1 MVDEGERLPIV
12 KPEAA
17 KVKQRRP
24 WKSTNWKRVVRA
36 TVATALCLCV
46 ASALVLFEGWS
57 GSALDAPTLESAAES
72 TTSSSETNLQSGQ
85 EILLRIR
92 GKPNL
97 CADDGGGDDT
107 LFTGQ
112 PCNPSNPNQLF
123 IYDTQT
129 RQFRSARKTGL
140 CLDDGGGW
148 AGLSKVKLNK
158 CNVKSENQRFVLDA
172 AKLLLKNTAK
182 DGYCLDDG
190 GGDTA
195 GASQFTFWVCSDKSD
210 NQHFEILSQAS
221 LASEQKKVL
230 DAVASGAKFLLRMAG
245 TKGLCASGDKTSA
258 ASTSFTF
265 ATCDKQS
272 ADQLFSYDASTKRFK
287 SSEKKDFCLDDG
299 GGKAASKTDIRL
311 MKCNSNSLDQSFVY
325 NATTMLLAQ
334 PNKAGLCLDD
344 GDDKWLSLAAAK
356 LILRACNAYSPYQH
370 FEFVLQSEPVTTAPI
385 VATTVVSTPV
395 TTAAVVTTPVVTATQ
410 VGTASTPMAT
420 ASTPQLTAATASV
433 VSTTSAPQMTT
444 YTPTVPEVTTA
455 ASTTPAKTADDSTVS
470 PTTATAKATI
480 TSSGYT
486 SDATQS
492 TTAVTKPTT
501 ESVVTTPTSV
511 QTNAESQQAVSG
523 VESISANYNTV
534 PQQTAS
540 TVANEVKRQYMTKL
554 EFYNEIKDHF
564 MKKYES
570 MNGSA
575 GMSLRLEGLK
585 EREKKLNDCIDES
598 ATRFGSESASV
609 TSKQLFEQAI
619 AWIDNTCLQA

>member
-17 KVKQRRP
+17 KVKPRRP
-24 WKSTNWKRVVRA
+24 WKSTNWKRIARA

-46 ASALVLFEGWS
+46 ASALILFEGWS
-57 GSALDAPTLESAAES
+57 GSALATTSTLESAAET
-72 TTSSSETNLQSGQ
+72 TTSSSESNLQSGQ

-129 RQFRSARKTGL
+129 HQFRSAKKAGL

-158 CNVKSENQRFVLDA
+158 CNTKSDNQRFVLDA

-190 GGDTA
+190 GGATA

-210 NQHFEILSQAS
+210 DQHFEILSQAS

-245 TKGLCASGDKTSA
+245 TKGLCASADKTSA

-265 ATCDKQS
+265 TTCNKQS

-287 SSEKKDFCLDDG
+287 SSEKTDFCLDDG
-299 GGKAASKTDIRL
+299 GGKTASKTDVRL
-311 MKCNSNSLDQSFVY
+311 MKCSSNSADQLFVC

-344 GDDKWLSLAAAK
+344 GDDKWLSFAAPK

-370 FEFVLQSEPVTTAPI
+370 FEFVLQSEPVTTAPT
-385 VATTVVSTPV
+385 VTATAVTTPV
-395 TTAAVVTTPVVTATQ
+395 PTAAVVTTPVVTATQ
-410 VGTASTPMAT
+410 VGAVSTPIAT
-420 ASTPQLTAATASV
+420 ESTPQLTASTASV
-433 VSTTSAPQMTT
+433 VSTTPAPQMTT
-444 YTPTVPEVTTA
+444 NAPTEV
-455 ASTTPAKTADDSTVS
+455 
-470 PTTATAKATI
+470 
-480 TSSGYT
+480 
-486 SDATQS
+486 
-492 TTAVTKPTT
+492 
-501 ESVVTTPTSV
+501 
-511 QTNAESQQAVSG
+511 
-523 VESISANYNTV
+523 
-534 PQQTAS
+534 TAS
-540 TVANEVKRQYMTKL
+540 TVANEETRQYMTKL
-554 EFYNEIKDHF
+554 EFYNEIKNHF
-564 MKKYES
+564 MMKYES

-575 GMSLRLEGLK
+575 GMSLRLETLK
-585 EREKKLNDCIDES
+585 EQEKKLNACIDES
-598 ATRFGSESASV
+598 ATRFGIESSSV
-609 TSKQLFEQAI
+609 NLNQLFEQAI
-619 AWIDNTCLQA
+619 AWIDSTCLKA